1 MSSEMNHLTPLFPG
15 VFPDDRPI
23 IIAGPCSAET
33 EEQTLCTAQALA
45 QSGIRVFRAGVWK
58 PRTKPG
64 AFEGV
69 GAKALEW
76 LVKVRENT
84 GRAVA
89 CEVATAEHT
98 RLALEA
104 GIDAL
109 WLGAR
114 TSANPFA
121 VQEIADTLKGSD
133 VAVMVKNPV
142 SPDLELWIGALQR
155 IYNAGIRRIAAVHRG
170 FPSYGAHV
178 YRNQPQWNIPIE
190 LRLRYPHLPVIVD
203 PSHIGGRRSL
213 IAPLSQ
219 QALDM
224 GFAGL
229 MIESH
234 CAPDEALSDS
244 AQQLTPHALSSMLQ
258 SLEVRPRREETD
270 TLESLRRQI
279 DDIDAELLDVLA
291 RRMEISRV
299 IGKYKSEHRL
309 PVVQP
314 ARYNDVISDRVAQG
328 IALGMDERFLRTL
341 LLAIHDESVRQQLSE

>member
-15 VFPDDRPI
+15 VFTDDRPI

-84 GRAVA
+84 GMAVA

-98 RLALEA
+98 RLALET

-234 CAPDEALSDS
+234 CAPEEALSDS

-270 TLESLRRQI
+270 TLDSLRRQI

-328 IALGMDERFLRTL
+328 LALGMDERFLRTL

>member
-1 MSSEMNHLTPLFPG
+1 MNHLTPLFPG
-15 VFPDDRPI
+15 VFTDDRPI

-84 GRAVA
+84 GMAVA

-98 RLALEA
+98 RLALET

-234 CAPDEALSDS
+234 CAPEEALSDS

-270 TLESLRRQI
+270 TLDSLRRQI

-328 IALGMDERFLRTL
+328 LALGMDERFLRTL